1 MAFKQVL
8 EYFVA
13 HLEYVAGGEQA
24 GSRGYEK
31 YIEPLVESGNF
42 RVSGQGYRD
51 REIQEQLPEFSR
63 EGSKIC
69 INVQTGYHLR
79 NASTNL
85 NWTDAMTHIVA
96 VWHENSVTALKI
108 QFPKY
113 YETAEKTLWCQEN
126 ETEASLTTLGLFNN
140 NDDENE
146 KLKRFFKA
154 FYENYKEEKKV
165 KIP

>member
-13 HLEYVAGGEQA
+13 HLEYVAGGEQVPE
-24 GSRGYEK
+24 GMRK

-51 REIQEQLPEFSR
+51 REIQEQLPEFSW
-63 EGSKIC
+63 EGNKIC
-69 INVQTGYHLR
+69 INVQTGYPLR
-79 NASTNL
+79 NTSTNL

-96 VWHENSVTALKI
+96 VWYENSVTALKI

-113 YETAEKTLWCQEN
+113 YGTAEKALWCQEN
-126 ETEASLTTLGLFNN
+126 EIEASLTTLGLFNS
-140 NDDENE
+140 NDAEND
-146 KLKRFFKA
+146 KLRSFFKA
-154 FYENYKEEKKV
+154 FYEDYKEEKKV